1 MLRFYF
7 PKDTSALEGGFAPE
21 ALRHSLFML
30 AEDEGQNVAAA
41 RFMYKGSQ
49 AVVEEIRQMAGD
61 VSLAVLDGLF
71 RSMMFHLMEMGCT
84 AVTVEKAPEAMAD
97 YFKALG
103 FEQAGEAWSH
113 PDFEQALFSGCPG
126 GGH

>member
-7 PKDTSALEGGFAPE
+7 PKDTTALEGSFSPE

-30 AEDEGQNVAAA
+30 AEDEGRTVAAA
-41 RFMYKGSQ
+41 CFTYKGPQ
-49 AVVEEIRQMAGD
+49 AQVREIRALDED
-61 VSLAVLDGLF
+61 VSLPVLDGLF

-84 AVTVEKAPEAMAD
+84 GVRVEKMPGAMAD

-103 FEQAGEAWSH
+103 FKQAEGSWSH
-113 PDFEQALFSGCPG
+113 PDFQQALFSGCPG